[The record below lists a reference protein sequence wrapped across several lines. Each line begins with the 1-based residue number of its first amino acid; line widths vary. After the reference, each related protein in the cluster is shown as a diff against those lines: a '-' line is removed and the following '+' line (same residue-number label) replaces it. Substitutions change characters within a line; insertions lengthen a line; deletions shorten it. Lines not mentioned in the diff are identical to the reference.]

1 MHACVLQLLKTQE
14 ELEILKA
21 EKVTSSGV
29 SDDTLHE
36 LQQQNSAVI
45 SQVYVTNALTAICYY
60 FSNVSL
66 NSHLQPIDAMDHCK
80 WRETLEGFWSDSN
93 GDRDAVM

>member
-66 NSHLQPIDAMDHCK
+66 NSHLQPVDAM
-80 WRETLEGFWSDSN
+80 EGN
-93 GDRDAVM
+93 GGKH